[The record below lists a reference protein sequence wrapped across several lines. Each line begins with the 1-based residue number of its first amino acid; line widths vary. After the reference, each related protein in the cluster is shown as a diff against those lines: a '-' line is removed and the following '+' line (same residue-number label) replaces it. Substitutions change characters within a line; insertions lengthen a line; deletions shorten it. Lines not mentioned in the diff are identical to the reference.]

1 MSAEASQTLVES
13 LADLGVDSTRTTP
26 AEFGSALAA
35 VVKPPTVG
43 AEPQY
48 DDVSLADVDNIDIE
62 LDPSLVDLR
71 AATTGVTA
79 AAFGITDYGSTI
91 LRTDQ
96 QPAAEHTSLFV
107 DHHVIV
113 LPERRIRPDMATAM
127 ADLGPLCRNE
137 GASGIIA
144 TGPSATAD
152 MGALVKGAHGPETV
166 HVLLVNDQ

>member
-1 MSAEASQTLVES
+1 MSADDTRTLVES

-35 VVKPPTVG
+35 VVNPPVVG
-43 AEPQY
+43 AELPY
-48 DDVSLADVDNIDIE
+48 DDVSLTGENNLDIE
-62 LDPSLVDLR
+62 LDPSLTDLR
-71 AATTGVTA
+71 AAATGVTA
-79 AAFGITDYGSTI
+79 AAIGIADYGSTI

-96 QPAAEHTSLFV
+96 QPVAEHTSLFV

-113 LPERRIRPDMATAM
+113 LPERRIRSDMATAM
-127 ADLGPLCRNE
+127 ADLGALCRKE

-166 HVLLVNDQ
+166 HVLLLSDQ